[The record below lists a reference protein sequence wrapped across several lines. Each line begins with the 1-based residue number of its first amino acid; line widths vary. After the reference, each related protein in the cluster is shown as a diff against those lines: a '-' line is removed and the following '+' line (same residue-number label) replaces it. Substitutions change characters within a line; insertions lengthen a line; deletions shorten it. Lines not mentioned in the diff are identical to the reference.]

1 MLVTQDAPATELNH
15 APVDRETM
23 GRNDPPA
30 APDLATLGSLSTEQ
44 RNPATADIDAVDTV
58 TMLETINDQDALV
71 AGAVRAEIPSIAA
84 AIDAI
89 ANRMRQGGRLVSI
102 GAGTSGRLGVLD
114 ASECP
119 PTFNTPPDL
128 VVGLIAGGDRALRHP
143 IEAVEDR
150 PGEGAAALDA
160 IGLTPDDS
168 VIGIAA
174 SGRTPYVLGA
184 IDRAKQIGALTIG
197 LSTTTNSQ
205 LSKAVD
211 IAITPVVGP
220 EVITGSTRLK
230 SGTAQKLVLNMIST
244 GVMIRLGKTYG
255 NLMVDVQPTNAKL
268 RRRAVAIVRDAAD
281 IDEAQA
287 ESLLA
292 QAGNDV
298 KAAIVMGRLGIDPE
312 TARERLDAASGILRD
327 ALGERQ

>member
-1 MLVTQDAPATELNH
+1 MNTDAPPT
-15 APVDRETM
+15 
-23 GRNDPPA
+23 

-44 RNPATADIDAVDTV
+44 RNPATATIDAVDTV
-58 TMLETINDQDALV
+58 TMLEIINDQDALV
-71 AGAVRAEIPSIAA
+71 AGAVRAEIPQIAA

-89 ANRMRQGGRLVSI
+89 AARMRDGGRLVTI

-119 PTFNTPPDL
+119 PTFNTPPEL

-150 PGEGAAALDA
+150 PEEGAATLDG
-160 IGLTPDDS
+160 IGLTARDS

-184 IDRAKQIGALTIG
+184 IARAKEIGALTIG
-197 LSTTTNSQ
+197 LSTTTNSR
-205 LSKAVD
+205 LSQAVD
-211 IAITPVVGP
+211 IAIAPVVGP
-220 EVITGSTRLK
+220 EVLTGSTRMK

-268 RRRAVAIVRDAAD
+268 RRRAVAIVRDAAG
-281 IDEAQA
+281 IEEAEA
-287 ESLLA
+287 ESFLA
-292 QAGNDV
+292 RAGNDV
-298 KAAIVMGRLGIDPE
+298 KTAIVMARLGLD
-312 TARERLDAASGILRD
+312 REAAADRLEAASGVLRL
-327 ALGERQ
+327 ALGERP

>member
-1 MLVTQDAPATELNH
+1 MNTDS
-15 APVDRETM
+15 
-23 GRNDPPA
+23 PPT
-30 APDLATLGSLSTEQ
+30 APDLATLGMLSTEQ
-44 RNPATADIDAVDTV
+44 RNPATADIDAVDTM
-58 TMLETINDQDALV
+58 TMLEIINDQDAGV
-71 AGAVRAEIPSIAA
+71 AGAVRAEIPQIAA

-89 ANRMRQGGRLVSI
+89 ASRMRQGGRLVTI

-143 IEAVEDR
+143 IESVEDR
-150 PGEGAAALDA
+150 PEEGAAALDG
-160 IGLTPDDS
+160 IGLTAQDS

-174 SGRTPYVLGA
+174 SGRTPFVLGA
-184 IDRAKQIGALTIG
+184 IARAREIGALTIG
-197 LSTTTNSQ
+197 LSTTTNSR
-205 LSKAVD
+205 LSEAVE
-211 IAITPVVGP
+211 IAIAPVVGP
-220 EVITGSTRLK
+220 EVLTGSTRMK

-268 RRRAVAIVRDAAD
+268 RKRAVAIVRDAAE
-281 IDEAQA
+281 IEEAEA
-287 ESLLA
+287 ESVLA

-298 KAAIVMGRLGIDPE
+298 KLAIVMARLGLDSDAAS
-312 TARERLDAASGILRD
+312 ARLEAASGILRD
-327 ALGERQ
+327 ALGERA